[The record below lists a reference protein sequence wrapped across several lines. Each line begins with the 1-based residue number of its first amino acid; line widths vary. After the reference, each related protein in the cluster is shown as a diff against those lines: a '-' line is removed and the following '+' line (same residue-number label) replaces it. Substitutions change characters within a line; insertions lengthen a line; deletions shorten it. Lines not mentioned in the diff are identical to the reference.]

1 MLGREHAVGH
11 PALTDEF
18 TGLANRLHFE
28 LVFSYLFN
36 GADRGVPMVLMLI
49 SVGGDSDRDGLR
61 ELGEL
66 FQRITRSADLASHLG
81 HGRFA
86 VLMLGTNMMGAR
98 VAADRFLD
106 ALEGHTPGT
115 VSIGLASY
123 SSQMKESSVLLEA
136 ADKALRTAEESGS
149 RLEMAPT

>member
-1 MLGREHAVGH
+1 MLGSESAAGH
-11 PALTDEF
+11 PALTDQF

-36 GADRGVPMVLMLI
+36 GADRGVPMVLMLV
-49 SVGGDSDRDGLR
+49 SVGGDSDREGLR
-61 ELGEL
+61 ALGER
-66 FQRITRSADLASHLG
+66 FQQITRSADLASHLG
-81 HGRFA
+81 SGRFA

-106 ALEGHTPGT
+106 MLEGHTPGE
-115 VSIGLASY
+115 VAIGLAIY
-123 SSQMKESSVLLEA
+123 KPQMKESAELLDA
-136 ADKALRTAEESGS
+136 ADHALQIAVETGT